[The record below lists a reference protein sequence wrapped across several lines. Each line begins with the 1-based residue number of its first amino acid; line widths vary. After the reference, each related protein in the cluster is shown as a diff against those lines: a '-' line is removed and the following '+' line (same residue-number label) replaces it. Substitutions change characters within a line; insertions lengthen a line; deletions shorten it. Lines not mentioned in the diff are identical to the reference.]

1 MGEQRA
7 ISLREAIALAL
18 ANNKDIEVARQGVR
32 VAEFD
37 LQAARGVYDPRF
49 LTNSYYER
57 SETPAASFLSGSSSG
72 AVTQS
77 GFYSASSVQGL
88 VPKFGGGYR
97 VDFVANR
104 ITTDNQFAALNPQFP
119 SSLTFNYT
127 QPVLRGRSF
136 DQNRRV
142 IEIAR
147 RNLSL
152 TDAQFRQR
160 AIETITGVQRAYWD

>member
-57 SETPAASFLSGSSSG
+57 SETPAASFLSGSTSG

-77 GFYSASSVQGL
+77 GFFSNTSFQGL
-88 VPKFGGGYR
+88 TPKYGGGYR
-97 VDFVANR
+97 LDFVSNR
-104 ITTDNQFAALNPQFP
+104 VTTDNVFAALNPQYP
-119 SSLTFNYT
+119 TALTFSYT
-127 QPVLRGRSF
+127 QPILRGLGF
-136 DQNRRV
+136 DQNRRQ
-142 IEIAR
+142 IEIAKK
-147 RNLSL
+147 NLS
-152 TDAQFRQR
+152 
-160 AIETITGVQRAYWD
+160 